1 MAKILIV
8 NIKGP
13 KGEQGPQGIQGIPG
27 PAGADGEIDS
37 NSLIDFED
45 YEGEGAPQLPDLE
58 ESLRKIESNVSIG
71 KLMSYVK
78 AFNMNVSNFLKG
90 VVTLG
95 KLANNLTTTEEGF
108 ALDARQGTIIAAK
121 NMQLE
126 RAIAELNNNLKAKR
140 IWSGE
145 ATSGENIDF
154 TEDIRKYNQLFFYTG
169 GIVLSGFILGNVTAH
184 GVFTNNTSSMSMY
197 GLYAVVKNNGLTLQL
212 NTSSRFILNSM
223 NSNNTSEN
231 FTITQVYGL

>member
-1 MAKILIV
+1 MAKVLIG

-37 NSLIDFED
+37 NSLIEFVD
-45 YEGEGAPQLPDLE
+45 YEGEGAPQLPGLE
-58 ESLRKIESNVSIG
+58 ESLGKIESNISIG

-108 ALDARQGTIIAAK
+108 ALDARQGSIIAAK
-121 NMQLE
+121 NAQLE
-126 RAIAELNNNLKAKR
+126 SAIEELNSNLKAKK
-140 IWSGE
+140 IWYGE
-145 ATSGENIDF
+145 AATGSTIHF
-154 TEDIRKYNQLFFYTG
+154 VEDIRKYNQLFFYTG
-169 GIVLSGFILGNVTAH
+169 GITLSSFILGNITAH
-184 GVFTNNTSSMSMY
+184 GIFTNNVSSISIY
-197 GLYAVVKNNGLTLQL
+197 GLYGVIKNDGLTVQL
-212 NTSSRFILNSM
+212 NNATRFVLNST
-223 NSNNTSEN
+223 NSASEN
-231 FTITQVYGL
+231 FTITQIYGL